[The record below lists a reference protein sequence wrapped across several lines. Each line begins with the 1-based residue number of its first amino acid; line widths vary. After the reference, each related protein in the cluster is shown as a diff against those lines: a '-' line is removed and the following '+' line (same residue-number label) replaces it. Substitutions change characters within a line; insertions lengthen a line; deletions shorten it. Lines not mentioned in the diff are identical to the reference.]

1 MARSGPISLA
11 LPPFAGA
18 TRRLILVNLA
28 AFFGFALFGW
38 VAPRP
43 VNTLFGHLV
52 LVPAAVFRGEIWQLI
67 TYAFLPMGILGT
79 LFAMLTLWFIG
90 AYLEEMRG
98 SRWLMELYLISSAAG
113 ALLASLLTFVHLF
126 GLRPDLTTLGSW
138 APIFAIMVAFSVIAG
153 EQEILFFFFA
163 RMKAKYLVWIYIIL
177 SVAILLKGDDRFGA
191 LTELSGALMGYLY
204 TISAP
209 RRGWAFGFSE
219 HYFGLRND
227 YYRWKRR
234 RAAKKFE
241 VYMRKQNREVHFDKD
256 GRYIDPDELRKDPN
270 DKRWMN

>member
-1 MARSGPISLA
+1 MARTGPISLG

-18 TRRLILVNLA
+18 TRRLIFANLI
-28 AFFGFALFGW
+28 AFFGFGLLGW

-43 VNTLFGHLV
+43 VALVLGHLA
-52 LVPAAVFRGEIWQLI
+52 LVPAAVFRGEVWQLI

-90 AYLEEMRG
+90 AYLEELAG
-98 SRWLMELYLISSAAG
+98 PRWLTELYLFSSCAG
-113 ALLASLLTFVHLF
+113 ALLASVLTLTHIF
-126 GLRPDLTTLGSW
+126 GLDPRLITLGAW
-138 APIFAIMVAFSVIAG
+138 APIFALMVAFAVIAG
-153 EQEILFFFFA
+153 EQDILFFFA
-163 RMKAKYLVWIYIIL
+163 VRMKAKYLVWIYIAL

-191 LTELSGALMGYLY
+191 LTELCGALMGYLY
-204 TISAP
+204 AKFAP
-209 RRGWAFGFSE
+209 RRGLAFGVTE
-219 HYFGLRND
+219 RYFGLRNE

-234 RAAKKFE
+234 RAARKFE

-256 GRYIDPDELRKDPN
+256 GRYINPDELRKDPN

>member
-1 MARSGPISLA
+1 MSLA
-11 LPPFAGA
+11 FPPFAGV

-43 VNTLFGHLV
+43 VSLLLGNLA
-52 LVPAAVFRGEIWQLI
+52 LVPAAVFRGEIWQLL

-90 AYLEEMRG
+90 AYLEGIRG
-98 SRWLMELYLISSAAG
+98 SRWLLELYLFSSCAG
-113 ALLASLLTFVHLF
+113 ALLASLLTLVHLV
-126 GLRPDLTTLGSW
+126 GLRPELITLGAWS
-138 APIFAIMVAFSVIAG
+138 PIFALMVAFSVIAG
-153 EQEILFFFFA
+153 EQEILFFFIV
-163 RMKAKYLVWIYIIL
+163 RMKAKYLVWIYIAL
-177 SVAILLKGDDRFGA
+177 SIAILLKGDDHFGA
-191 LTELSGALMGYLY
+191 LTELSGALMGYVY
-204 TISAP
+204 TKYAP
-209 RRGWAFGFSE
+209 RRGWAFGFTE
-219 HYFGLRND
+219 RYFGIRND

-234 RAAKKFE
+234 RAAKNFE

>member
-1 MARSGPISLA
+1 MPRSGPISLA

-18 TRRLILVNLA
+18 TRRLIFANLA
-28 AFFGFALFGW
+28 VFFGFALFGW
-38 VAPRP
+38 AAPRP
-43 VNTLFGHLV
+43 IALLLGHLA
-52 LVPAAVFRGEIWQLI
+52 LVPAAVLRGEVWQLL

-90 AYLEEMRG
+90 AYLEDIRG
-98 SRWLMELYLISSAAG
+98 SRWLLELYFFSSCAG

-126 GLRPDLTTLGSW
+126 GLRPELITLGAW
-138 APIFAIMVAFSVIAG
+138 APIFALMVAFSVIAG
-153 EQEILFFFFA
+153 EQEILFFFFV
-163 RMKAKYLVWIYIIL
+163 RMKAKYLVWIYIAL

-204 TISAP
+204 TKFAP
-209 RRGWAFGFSE
+209 RRGMAFGFAE
-219 HYFGLRND
+219 RYFGMRNG

>member
-1 MARSGPISLA
+1 MPRTGSISFG
-11 LPPFAGA
+11 LPPFVGA
-18 TRRLILVNLA
+18 TRRLILANLI
-28 AFFGFALFGW
+28 AFFGFGLFGW

-43 VNTLFGHLV
+43 VNILLGHLA
-52 LVPAAVFRGEIWQLI
+52 LVPAALFRGEVWQLL

-90 AYLEEMRG
+90 AYLEDLRG
-98 SRWLMELYLISSAAG
+98 SRWLVELYLFSSCAG
-113 ALLASLLTFVHLF
+113 ALLASLFALVHFV
-126 GLRPDLTTLGSW
+126 GLRPELVAIGAW
-138 APIFAIMVAFSVIAG
+138 APIFALMVAFSVIAG
-153 EQEILFFFFA
+153 EQEILFFFIV
-163 RMKAKYLVWIYIIL
+163 RMKAKYLVWIYIVL

-191 LTELSGALMGYLY
+191 LVELSGALMGYLY
-204 TISAP
+204 TKFAP
-209 RRGWAFGFSE
+209 SRGLAFGVTE
-219 HYFGLRND
+219 RYFGVRND

-256 GRYIDPDELRKDPN
+256 GRYIDPDELRKNPN

>member
-1 MARSGPISLA
+1 MPRTGSISFGF
-11 LPPFAGA
+11 PPFAGA
-18 TRRLILVNLA
+18 TRRLILANLI

-38 VAPRP
+38 VAPHP
-43 VNTLFGHLV
+43 INILLGHLA
-52 LVPAAVFRGEIWQLI
+52 LIPAAVFRGEVWQLL

-90 AYLEEMRG
+90 AYLEDIRG
-98 SRWLMELYLISSAAG
+98 SRWLVELYLFSSVAG
-113 ALLASLLTFVHLF
+113 ALLASLFALVHFV
-126 GLRPDLTTLGSW
+126 GLRPELIALGAW
-138 APIFAIMVAFSVIAG
+138 APIFALMVAFSVIAG
-153 EQEILFFFFA
+153 EQEILFFFIV
-163 RMKAKYLVWIYIIL
+163 RMKAKYLVWIYIVL

-191 LTELSGALMGYLY
+191 LVELSGALMGYLY
-204 TISAP
+204 TKFAP
-209 RRGWAFGFSE
+209 RRGLAFGVTNR
-219 HYFGLRND
+219 YFGMRND

>member
-11 LPPFAGA
+11 LPPFTGA
-18 TRRLILVNLA
+18 TRRLVFANLA
-28 AFFGFALFGW
+28 VFFGFALFGW
-38 VAPRP
+38 VAPHP
-43 VNTLFGHLV
+43 INILLGHLA
-52 LVPAAVFRGEIWQLI
+52 LVPAAVLRGEIWQLL

-90 AYLEEMRG
+90 SYLEDIRG
-98 SRWLMELYLISSAAG
+98 ARWLTELYLFSSCAG
-113 ALLASLLTFVHLF
+113 ALLASVLTFAHIF
-126 GLRPDLTTLGSW
+126 GLDPRLITLGAW
-138 APIFAIMVAFSVIAG
+138 APIFALMVAFSVIAG
-153 EQEILFFFFA
+153 EQEILFFFA
-163 RMKAKYLVWIYIIL
+163 VRMKAKYLVWIYIVL

-191 LTELSGALMGYLY
+191 LTELSGALMGYVY
-204 TISAP
+204 TRFAP
-209 RRGWAFGFSE
+209 RRGLAFGFAE
-219 HYFGLRND
+219 RYFGIRNG